1 MITYLYIFIMRFDFY
16 TPSEIT
22 AILGERLKKQRLL
35 INITQAQLADKAGV
49 GKSTIAR
56 VETGQGGT
64 LENIIR
70 IASALGLINEL
81 ADLFEPK
88 ANNIDEIIKQ
98 QNLPQ
103 RASRKIIE

>member
-1 MITYLYIFIMRFDFY
+1 MRFDFY

-35 INITQAQLADKAGV
+35 INITQSQLANKAGV

-64 LENIIR
+64 LENFIR
-70 IASALGLINEL
+70 IATALGLINEL
-81 ADLFEPK
+81 AELFEPK
-88 ANNIDEIIKQ
+88 ANNIDELIKQ

-103 RASRKIIE
+103 RASRKL